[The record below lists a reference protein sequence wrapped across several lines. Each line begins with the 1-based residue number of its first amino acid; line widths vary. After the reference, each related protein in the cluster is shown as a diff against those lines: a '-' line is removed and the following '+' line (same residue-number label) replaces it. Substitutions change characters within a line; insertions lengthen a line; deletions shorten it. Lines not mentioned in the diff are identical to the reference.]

1 MECSDFQ
8 MFQNKEGGR
17 HGIPPGGPQ
26 EEWPSFLRD
35 ENSKAARETPECLLP
50 FLVDVPHPM
59 FIYFFKRQLGTPE
72 LYFIF

>member
-1 MECSDFQ
+1 MLRLPNVSKQ
-8 MFQNKEGGR
+8 GGR
-17 HGIPPGGPQ
+17 QAWHSSWRATGGIAFISQ
-26 EEWPSFLRD
+26 RD